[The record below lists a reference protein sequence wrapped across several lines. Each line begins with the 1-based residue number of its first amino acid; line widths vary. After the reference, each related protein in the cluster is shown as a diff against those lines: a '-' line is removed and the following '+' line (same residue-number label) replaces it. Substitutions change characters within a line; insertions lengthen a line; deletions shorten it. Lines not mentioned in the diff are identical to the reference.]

1 VHCGCCR
8 FSLVPLGQGPNWLSD
23 IAPWLQKQP
32 YTLPVGN
39 GRSYG
44 DSCLLD
50 GYSVLQTT
58 KLNRLIHFDRET
70 GVIKCESG
78 VLLSDLLPLIVPQG
92 WFLPVTPGTSFITLG
107 GAVANDVHGKNH
119 HCDGT
124 FGRFV
129 RQIDLLRSDGSLI
142 HCSLSDNADL
152 FAATIGGLG
161 LTGVIT
167 TVEIQLMPITSSYL
181 DVRYDAFSS
190 LDEYATLSTASMKD
204 HRYNVAWMDC
214 TTPYTAG
221 RGVLMSANHA
231 APLLENANQTNVG
244 SKASSTELLTGD
256 LTPTLSIPFNCPK
269 HLLNRYSL
277 RAFNTLYYNRQKRKV
292 DKAVRQH
299 YQPYFYPLDAIG
311 HWNRI
316 YGSNGF
322 HQYQFTVPNEALTVM
337 SDCLNQIV
345 DSGMGSFLAV
355 LKEFGDMPSPGL
367 LSFPR
372 KGYCLALDFA
382 ERGDKTIAL
391 IKKLDAQVREAG
403 GAAYPAKDKLMS
415 AQSFQQYFPQWEAFS
430 HHIDPKL
437 SSDFWQ
443 RVSTPSNPSTTPLD

>member
-1 VHCGCCR
+1 MSTR
-8 FSLVPLGQGPNWLSD
+8 FRSWGTLPKEPQAAYQPSWLSD
-23 IAPWLQKQP
+23 IEPWLQNQEF
-32 YTLPVGN
+32 TLPVGN

-50 GYSVLQTT
+50 EYSVLQTT
-58 KLNRLIHFDRET
+58 RLNRLIHFDRNS
-70 GVIKCESG
+70 GVIRAESG
-78 VLLSDLLPLIVPQG
+78 LLLSDLLPLIVPHG

-119 HCDGT
+119 HCDGS

-129 RQIDLLRSDGSLI
+129 RHFELLRSDGQLVQ
-142 HCSLSDNADL
+142 CSESNNSDL
-152 FAATIGGLG
+152 FAATVGGLG

-167 TVEIQLMPITSSYL
+167 TVEIQLIPISSSYL
-181 DVRYDAFSS
+181 DVQFDTFSS
-190 LDEYATLSTASMKD
+190 LDEYASLSTNSMKD
-204 HRYNVAWMDC
+204 HRYNVAWLDC
-214 TTPYTAG
+214 TTVRNAG

-231 APLLENANQTNVG
+231 PLST
-244 SKASSTELLTGD
+244 ASDEFSNDLLAGD
-256 LTPTLSIPFNCPK
+256 LTPKKSIPFNCPK
-269 HLLNRYSL
+269 HLLNRYTLS
-277 RAFNTLYYNRQKRKV
+277 AFNTMYYHMQKRKV
-292 DKAVRQH
+292 GKPLRQH
-299 YQPYFYPLDAIG
+299 YQPYFYPLDVIG

-316 YGSNGF
+316 YGSKGF
-322 HQYQFTVPNEALTVM
+322 HQYQFTVPNDALAVM
-337 SDCLNQIV
+337 SECLNQIV

-355 LKEFGDMPSPGL
+355 LKEFGDKPSPGL

-391 IKKLDAQVREAG
+391 INKLDAQVREAG

-415 AQSFQQYFPQWEAFS
+415 AQSFQQYFPEWEAFADC
-430 HHIDPKL
+430 IDPKL

-443 RVSTPSNPSTTPLD
+443 RVST